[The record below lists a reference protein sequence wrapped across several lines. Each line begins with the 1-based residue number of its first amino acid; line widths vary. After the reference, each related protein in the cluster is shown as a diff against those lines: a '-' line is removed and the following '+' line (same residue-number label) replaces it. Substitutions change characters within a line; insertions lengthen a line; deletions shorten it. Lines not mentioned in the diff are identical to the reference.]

1 MTNAPAH
8 IEERL
13 KRIADEVV
21 GLPTLPPM
29 LARMNQLMMDPG
41 ASAADVA
48 KLLSSDPALAS
59 KVLRVV
65 NSAFYGLANRVAT
78 VTHAIVIL
86 GFNTIRNIVLG
97 SSIFEQF
104 KGDSGGLFDRTQF
117 WKHSIA
123 CGAAARALGRR
134 LGQQHIEELFVAGLL
149 HDIGK
154 VVEDQHLHEQFVQAL
169 TIARDRD
176 CLLVAA
182 EEQVLGVTHAEVGA
196 LLLGKWNLSKGMVEV
211 VRCHHNP
218 SVAAEGTR
226 TATAIVHFADI
237 LARALRVG
245 SGGDRKI
252 PIVSDAAWQVL
263 GLPLDQ
269 MDAIVTEAG
278 EEIERAM
285 FFLDFIR

>member
-1 MTNAPAH
+1 MGLAPAQ

-13 KRIADEVV
+13 KRIADEIV

-29 LARMNQLMMDPG
+29 LAKMNQLMSDAQ

-48 KLLSSDPALAS
+48 KVISSDPALAS

-65 NSAFYGLANRVAT
+65 NSAFYGLSNRVTT

-97 SSIFEQF
+97 STIFDSF
-104 KGDSGGLFDRTQF
+104 KTDTNTLFDRTQF

-123 CGAAARALGRR
+123 CGAAARSLGKR
-134 LGQQHIEELFVAGLL
+134 LGQQHLEELFVAGLL

-154 VVEDQHLHEQFVQAL
+154 LIADRHLHDQFVQAL
-169 TIARDRD
+169 TVARDRD
-176 CLLVAA
+176 CLLYQA
-182 EEQVLGVTHAEVGA
+182 EQEVFGVTHAEIGA
-196 LLLGKWNLSKGMVEV
+196 LVLGKWNLSKGMVEV

-226 TATAIVHFADI
+226 VATAIVHFADI

-245 SGGDRKI
+245 SGGDRRI
-252 PIVSDAAWQVL
+252 PIVSQAAWSL
-263 GLPLDQ
+263 LNLE
-269 MDAIVTEAG
+269 TEDLEEVVG
-278 EEIERAM
+278 EVGAEIDRAM